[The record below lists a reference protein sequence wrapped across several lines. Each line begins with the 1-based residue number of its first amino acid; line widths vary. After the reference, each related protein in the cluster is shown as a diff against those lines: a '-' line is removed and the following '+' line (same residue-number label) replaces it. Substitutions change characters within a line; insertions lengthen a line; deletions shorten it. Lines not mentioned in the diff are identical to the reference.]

1 MEAPPRPPKKD
12 HMQNRKLS
20 PSSIERIQRRQS
32 LTGENKV
39 PIANKPKV
47 RSFYFAVQRPKGQ
60 LILKCPFGVFKS
72 PKKSTKFFPGF
83 LP

>member
-39 PIANKPKV
+39 PILTLQ
-47 RSFYFAVQRPKGQ
+47 FTD
-60 LILKCPFGVFKS
+60 LIDVSAPS
-72 PKKSTKFFPGF
+72 
-83 LP
+83 

>member
-32 LTGENKV
+32 LTGDNKV
-39 PIANKPKV
+39 PISTTK
-47 RSFYFAVQRPKGQ
+47 SSQFSD
-60 LILKCPFGVFKS
+60 LIDVSAPS
-72 PKKSTKFFPGF
+72 
-83 LP
+83 

>member
-47 RSFYFAVQRPKGQ
+47 RSLYFAVQRPNKGQ
-60 LILKCPFGVFKS
+60 
-72 PKKSTKFFPGF
+72 
-83 LP
+83 

>member
-39 PIANKPKV
+39 PITN
-47 RSFYFAVQRPKGQ
+47 
-60 LILKCPFGVFKS
+60 
-72 PKKSTKFFPGF
+72 
-83 LP
+83 